1 MKKFLQF
8 VCVLLMM
15 GTARAVPT
23 LVQITNTEAS
33 TSSLTATL
41 GSNTTVGNTIVAIVV
56 NFNATSVT
64 SVVDSNAS
72 GLSLAVTQ
80 NTQTMA
86 SIYYE
91 NVTVGGVNSVTA
103 NMTFASAGMVLA
115 EYSGV
120 ATSPLDG
127 TAANDNGFS
136 PGSTSVTSNNS
147 ATLAT
152 TGELAIGAIVQWRSG
167 SFTSAAGSGWTSQA
181 VTTSGNIRM
190 MDQTLSST
198 TALAATGT
206 VSPAL
211 NSQTYVV
218 LATFKPFVITPAP
231 NVHLRGTVKFRGQVK
246 I

>member
-1 MKKFLQF
+1 MKKLLQLA
-8 VCVLLMM
+8 CVLLML
-15 GTARAVPT
+15 GTANAIPT
-23 LVQITNTEAS
+23 LVRTANTETSAS
-33 TSSLTATL
+33 SVPVTFGSSVA
-41 GSNTTVGNTIVAIVV
+41 VGNLLVAVVV
-56 NFNATSVT
+56 NDNATSVT
-64 SVVDSNAS
+64 SVVDTNAS

-80 NTQTMA
+80 NAQAMT

-91 NVTVGGVNSVTA
+91 IVTLGGVNGVTV
-103 NMTFASAGMVLA
+103 NTSFASIGLVIA

-127 TAANDNGFS
+127 TATNDNGFS

-147 ATLAT
+147 SALAT

-167 SFTSAAGSGWTSQA
+167 TFTLAAGSGWTNE
-181 VTTSGNIRM
+181 VTTASGNIVM
-190 MDQTLSST
+190 MDQVLSST
-198 TALAATGT
+198 SALAATGT

-218 LATFKPFVITPAP
+218 MATFKPFVITPAP
-231 NVHLRGTVKFRGQVK
+231 NVHLQGTVKFQGQVK